1 MIRLGRMLVF
11 GLGMA
16 LCLAACST
24 AGKTSGLTRAEV
36 QERLAACRAAEPP
49 AESAD
54 PVRFTPGSR
63 VTPPQAIH
71 RVRPDYPESMRQA
84 KSMGRIVLDGV
95 IDEKGCVRSLHV
107 HDTSDAD
114 FGPAAIEAA
123 RQWLFQPATE
133 DGRPIKVYYSLTI
146 NFDIEKGAPK

>member
-1 MIRLGRMLVF
+1 M
-11 GLGMA
+11 
-16 LCLAACST
+16 
-24 AGKTSGLTRAEV
+24 
-36 QERLAACRAAEPP
+36 
-49 AESAD
+49 
-54 PVRFTPGSR
+54 
-63 VTPPQAIH
+63 TPPQAIH